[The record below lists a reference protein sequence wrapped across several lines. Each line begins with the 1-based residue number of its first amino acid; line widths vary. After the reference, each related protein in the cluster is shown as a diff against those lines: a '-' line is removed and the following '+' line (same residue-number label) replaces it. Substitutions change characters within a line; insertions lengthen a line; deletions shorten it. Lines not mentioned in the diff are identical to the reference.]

1 VSVDDAAAL
10 HSQLWR
16 FRRAIALPDYAGD
29 YPQDML
35 GCAGS
40 WPLWSVYRKR
50 HQPLPPWS
58 PRLLQFRHESGPVG
72 VHLGVA
78 DQGDIVLPTAEAM
91 LRKRTLPIGVPRA
104 P

>member
-58 PRLLQFRHESGPVG
+58 PRLLQFRHEPGPVG
-72 VHLGVA
+72 MHLGVA
-78 DQGDIVLPTAEAM
+78 VDQILHLIRVGTLSG
-91 LRKRTLPIGVPRA
+91 LRNTVEPSLG
-104 P
+104 